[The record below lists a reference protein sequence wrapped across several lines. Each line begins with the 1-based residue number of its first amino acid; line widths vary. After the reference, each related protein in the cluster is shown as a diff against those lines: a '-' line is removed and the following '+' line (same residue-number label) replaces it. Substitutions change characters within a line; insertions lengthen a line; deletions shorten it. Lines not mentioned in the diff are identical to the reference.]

1 MIASNDLDIY
11 SYNYFELLELF
22 KIKNDF
28 NNSNKIIMDK
38 KIKIIQQKLT
48 PDYYYFY
55 LKAYKIIL
63 FINFLYDNNILLNAD
78 DEQIEAYVKKIKTIQ
93 SFEKLEILDILN
105 KLNIHIPKNNETSEL
120 NSVENIGKQ
129 ILYNDIAP
137 PQIQEQIYTNKVGS
151 TFSNAV
157 APGYLNSIKRVTYIF
172 NLNLN
177 TCFRSNY
184 YNSNPC
190 NFQYIIP
197 AEIKNVVSLRL
208 ASIEIPNSWYL
219 FSTVK
224 SNNIFNIEINNN
236 GIITNYEII
245 VPDGNYD
252 NNTLPDYLN
261 NTYFYNSGLAN
272 DLVYIE
278 YSIHPYS
285 GKSNFKLTGLYPANF
300 CFTLKFSK
308 ESNNNLMNTFGWIIG
323 YRLATYKSI
332 TDYIQ
337 SEGIFDGGG
346 DRYIYVSIDDYQ
358 YNNNT
363 LNMVCFDNSIME
375 KNIIAK
381 IPMVNGKL
389 SLVIDDNTSPLTKT
403 RKYNGPVN
411 IRNLFIKILDQF
423 GEIIDLNNMDYSLT
437 LELEILYEGFN
448 FKHINS

>member
-1 MIASNDLDIY
+1 MIENTDLDIY
-11 SYNYFELLELF
+11 SYNYFELLQLF

-28 NNSNKIIMDK
+28 NNSNKIIMEEK
-38 KIKIIQQKLT
+38 LKIIKEKLT
-48 PDYYYFY
+48 SDYYYFY
-55 LKAYKIIL
+55 LKAYKII
-63 FINFLYDNNILLNAD
+63 IYIYILYDNNIIFNNHND
-78 DEQIEAYVKKIKTIQ
+78 QIDLYVEKIKKIN
-93 SFEKLEILDILN
+93 SFEKLEILDILI
-105 KLNIHIPKNNETSEL
+105 KLNIHIPKNNEITEL

-129 ILYNDIAP
+129 ILYSDIAP
-137 PQIQEQIYTNKVGS
+137 PQIQEQKYTNKVGS

-157 APGYLNSIKRVTYIF
+157 APGSLNSIKRVTHLF

-219 FSTVK
+219 FSKIKT
-224 SNNIFNIEINNN
+224 NNIFEIEINNN
-236 GIITNYEII
+236 GTITNYEII

-252 NNTLPDYLN
+252 NSTLPDYLN
-261 NTYFYNSGLAN
+261 NTYFYNSGLTN
-272 DLVYIE
+272 DLSYIE
-278 YSIHPYS
+278 YSIDDYS
-285 GKSNFKLTGLYPANF
+285 FKSKFKLTGIYPSNF
-300 CFTLKFSK
+300 CFTIKFNK
-308 ESNNNLMNTFGWIIG
+308 DSNNNVMNTFGWIIG
-323 YRLATYKSI
+323 FRLATYKTI
-332 TDYIQ
+332 TNYIE

-389 SLVIDDNTSPLTKT
+389 SLIVDDNTCPLTKT

-411 IRNLFIKILDQF
+411 IRNLFIKILDQY

-437 LELEILYEGFN
+437 LELELLYEGFN

>member
-1 MIASNDLDIY
+1 MSQSNDLDIY

-22 KIKNDF
+22 KIQNNFD
-28 NNSNKIIMDK
+28 NSNKIIMIE
-38 KIKIIQQKLT
+38 KIKVIQENLS
-48 PDYYYFY
+48 PEYYYFY
-55 LKAYKIIL
+55 LKAYKIINY
-63 FINFLYDNNILLNAD
+63 IYFLHDNGIILNIDNKK
-78 DEQIEAYVKKIKTIQ
+78 IEEYVDKIKKIK
-93 SFEKLEILDILN
+93 SFEKMDMLDILN
-105 KLNIHIPKNNETSEL
+105 KLKINIPNNDEIIEL

-129 ILYNDIAP
+129 IIQNDIGP
-137 PQIQEQIYTNKVGS
+137 PQIQEQKYTNKVGS

-157 APGYLNSIKRVTYIF
+157 APGYLNSIKRVTHFF

-219 FSTVK
+219 FSTIK
-224 SNNIFNIEINNN
+224 TNNIFEIEINNN
-236 GIITNYEII
+236 GTITNYEII
-245 VPDGNYD
+245 IPDGNYD

-261 NTYFYNSGLAN
+261 NTYFYNSGQSN
-272 DLVYIE
+272 DLTYIE
-278 YSIHPYS
+278 YSIDAYS
-285 GKSNFKLTGLYPANF
+285 SKSKFNLTGIYPSNF
-300 CFTLKFSK
+300 CFTIKFNK
-308 ESNNNLMNTFGWIIG
+308 ETNNNIMNTFGWIIG
-323 YRLATYKSI
+323 FRLATYKSI
-332 TDYIQ
+332 TNYIE

-389 SLVIDDNTSPLTKT
+389 SLIVDDNTSPLTKT

-411 IRNLFIKILDQF
+411 IRNLFIKILDQY

-437 LELEILYEGFN
+437 LELELLYEGFN